1 MTTGCD
7 PHWTEEYEYRHMHA
21 GLDQPQQ
28 PRLGTVMAKT
38 KDMLPSNYLKQADFD
53 QDYIVTVRKI
63 EQKNIA
69 MEGKPADMKWL
80 AHFDEFDKP
89 MVLNST
95 NIQLMEK
102 ATGSDDTDDW
112 LGKEIIVYTDPNV
125 SFGGELVGG
134 LRIKK
139 AQVAAPAKP
148 KAAPKRA
155 ATYGDAPPDDDV
167 PFDTDR

>member
-1 MTTGCD
+1 M
-7 PHWTEEYEYRHMHA
+7 
-21 GLDQPQQ
+21 
-28 PRLGTVMAKT
+28 KT
-38 KDMLPSNYLKQADFD
+38 KDMLPSNYLKQSDFD

-80 AHFDEFDKP
+80 AYFTEFEKP

-102 ATGSDDTDDW
+102 ACRSDDTDDW

-125 SFGGELVGG
+125 SYGGELVGG
-134 LRIKK
+134 LRIKP
-139 AQVAAPAKP
+139 AQVAPPAKP
-148 KAAPKRA
+148 KVAGRVAAPSS
-155 ATYGDAPPDDDV
+155 TEPPADWEGIEQDI
-167 PFDTDR
+167 PWK